1 MKVLFF
7 QFCVFTIFSLG
18 PLFLVAQESFV
29 SAGGD
34 QLSGDGSSISFS
46 LGQLCTDFAVT
57 ADASVSEGVHQPFE
71 ISQLVGVN
79 DNKEKIACALSSNP
93 VLNNVVLQFEDEIS
107 ADTYRYTLFNERGQ
121 MIDYKK
127 ITDQK
132 TLIPMED
139 QAAGMFL
146 LRVEDQG
153 KKTITFKIIKN

>member
-1 MKVLFF
+1 
-7 QFCVFTIFSLG
+7 
-18 PLFLVAQESFV
+18 VAQESFV

-34 QLSGDGSSISFS
+34 QLSGDGSSISYS
-46 LGQLCTDFAVT
+46 LGQLCTDFAVS
-57 ADASVSEGVHQPFE
+57 AEVSVSEGVHQPFE

-79 DNKEKIACALSSNP
+79 ENKEKIACALSSNP

>member
-79 DNKEKIACALSSNP
+79 DNKEKIACALSSNQ